1 MSQPLLQPLLT
12 RLVDSFGSTR
22 RRRQLNAR
30 EEGIVRLEKI
40 GSAAAV
46 AEVIQQQAE
55 KAQEDGLTRDQVSL
69 EVSLP
74 FVCYC

>member
-1 MSQPLLQPLLT
+1 MSQPLFQPLLI